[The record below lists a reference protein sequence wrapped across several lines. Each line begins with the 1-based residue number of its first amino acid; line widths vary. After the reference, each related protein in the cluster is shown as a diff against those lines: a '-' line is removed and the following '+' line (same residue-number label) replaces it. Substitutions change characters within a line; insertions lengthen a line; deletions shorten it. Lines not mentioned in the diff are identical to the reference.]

1 MKDRNFVK
9 EIEKLRTAVLG
20 YDREEVVL
28 YIRELVEYYGQ
39 KNEEAV
45 RELYLEKMQ
54 LAAENAG
61 LRAQI
66 PTQEKLYA
74 EAEGKAEEI
83 LGGAKE
89 TAATILDHA
98 GTEKE
103 RMLKEAG
110 EAEKRILAEADRKA
124 GETLAE
130 ADRKAGETLA
140 EADRKAGET
149 LTEAERKAGEIL
161 AEAGRQA
168 EEILAEAGRQMDVI
182 LTKTREKVE
191 KQQAS
196 VPQPSGSLE
205 KRPGL
210 HLCRVSAGGRHTGSA
225 WKAAETGTDTGRRTG
240 RDRSPGTAMNG
251 GEQYSL
257 DMALLKVREEKRKR
271 KMRSERAVILF
282 VVWILVFRVCGIMRV
297 DGNSMRPACH
307 PGDIVFFLRILP
319 DGVDYG
325 DAVILKDASGEY
337 LIKRIAGLP
346 GDVMEVDREGHLT
359 RNGAKVQETDVI
371 FGLSETG
378 DSVDYPYTVPE
389 GSYFFL
395 GDNRPVSLDSRMLG
409 AAGRE
414 EIKGKVIW
422 AAGAGRWNKKTG
434 KR

>member
-110 EAEKRILAEADRKA
+110 EAEKRILAEADQKA
-124 GETLAE
+124 VETITE
-130 ADRKAGETLA
+130 ADQ
-140 EADRKAGET
+140 KAGET

-191 KQQAS
+191 KEQALYHQYRS
-196 VPQPSGSLE
+196 QLESLKKGLDCIFSECPPEEDTRDPQGKPQ
-205 KRPGL
+205 RPGQIQ
-210 HLCRVSAGGRHTGSA
+210 ADG
-225 WKAAETGTDTGRRTG
+225 
-240 RDRSPGTAMNG
+240 P
-251 GEQYSL
+251 
-257 DMALLKVREEKRKR
+257 EE
-271 KMRSERAVILF
+271 
-282 VVWILVFRVCGIMRV
+282 
-297 DGNSMRPACH
+297 
-307 PGDIVFFLRILP
+307 
-319 DGVDYG
+319 
-325 DAVILKDASGEY
+325 
-337 LIKRIAGLP
+337 AGL
-346 GDVMEVDREGHLT
+346 RE
-359 RNGAKVQETDVI
+359 Q
-371 FGLSETG
+371 
-378 DSVDYPYTVPE
+378 P
-389 GSYFFL
+389 
-395 GDNRPVSLDSRMLG
+395 
-409 AAGRE
+409 
-414 EIKGKVIW
+414 
-422 AAGAGRWNKKTG
+422 
-434 KR
+434 

>member
-39 KNEEAV
+39 KNGEAV

-103 RMLKEAG
+103 RMLREAG

-130 ADRKAGETLA
+130 AERKAGET
-140 EADRKAGET
+140 
-149 LTEAERKAGEIL
+149 
-161 AEAGRQA
+161 
-168 EEILAEAGRQMDVI
+168 LAEAGRQMDVI

-191 KQQAS
+191 KEQALYHQYRS
-196 VPQPSGSLE
+196 RLEALKNGLDCIFAECPPEEDTRDLHGKPQ
-205 KRPGL
+205 RPGQIQADGL
-210 HLCRVSAGGRHTGSA
+210 E
-225 WKAAETGTDTGRRTG
+225 ETGLR
-240 RDRSPGTAMNG
+240 
-251 GEQYSL
+251 EQ
-257 DMALLKVREEKRKR
+257 
-271 KMRSERAVILF
+271 
-282 VVWILVFRVCGIMRV
+282 
-297 DGNSMRPACH
+297 P
-307 PGDIVFFLRILP
+307 
-319 DGVDYG
+319 
-325 DAVILKDASGEY
+325 
-337 LIKRIAGLP
+337 
-346 GDVMEVDREGHLT
+346 
-359 RNGAKVQETDVI
+359 
-371 FGLSETG
+371 
-378 DSVDYPYTVPE
+378 
-389 GSYFFL
+389 
-395 GDNRPVSLDSRMLG
+395 
-409 AAGRE
+409 
-414 EIKGKVIW
+414 
-422 AAGAGRWNKKTG
+422 
-434 KR
+434 

>member
-89 TAATILDHA
+89 TAETILDHA

-110 EAEKRILAEADRKA
+110 EEGKR
-124 GETLAE
+124 
-130 ADRKAGETLA
+130 
-140 EADRKAGET
+140 
-149 LTEAERKAGEIL
+149 IL

-191 KQQAS
+191 KQQALYHQYRS
-196 VPQPSGSLE
+196 RLEALKNGLDCIFAECPPEEDTRDLHGKPQ
-205 KRPGL
+205 RPGQIQ
-210 HLCRVSAGGRHTGSA
+210 ADGPE
-225 WKAAETGTDTGRRTG
+225 ETGLR
-240 RDRSPGTAMNG
+240 
-251 GEQYSL
+251 EQ
-257 DMALLKVREEKRKR
+257 
-271 KMRSERAVILF
+271 
-282 VVWILVFRVCGIMRV
+282 
-297 DGNSMRPACH
+297 P
-307 PGDIVFFLRILP
+307 
-319 DGVDYG
+319 
-325 DAVILKDASGEY
+325 
-337 LIKRIAGLP
+337 
-346 GDVMEVDREGHLT
+346 
-359 RNGAKVQETDVI
+359 
-371 FGLSETG
+371 
-378 DSVDYPYTVPE
+378 
-389 GSYFFL
+389 
-395 GDNRPVSLDSRMLG
+395 
-409 AAGRE
+409 
-414 EIKGKVIW
+414 
-422 AAGAGRWNKKTG
+422 
-434 KR
+434 

>member
-39 KNEEAV
+39 KNGEAV

-103 RMLKEAG
+103 RMLREAG

-130 ADRKAGETLA
+130 AERKAGET
-140 EADRKAGET
+140 
-149 LTEAERKAGEIL
+149 
-161 AEAGRQA
+161 
-168 EEILAEAGRQMDVI
+168 LAEAGRQMDVI

-191 KQQAS
+191 KEQALYHQYRS
-196 VPQPSGSLE
+196 RLESLKKGLDCIFSECPPEEDTRDLHGKPQ
-205 KRPGL
+205 RPGQIQ
-210 HLCRVSAGGRHTGSA
+210 ADGPE
-225 WKAAETGTDTGRRTG
+225 ETGLR
-240 RDRSPGTAMNG
+240 
-251 GEQYSL
+251 EQ
-257 DMALLKVREEKRKR
+257 
-271 KMRSERAVILF
+271 
-282 VVWILVFRVCGIMRV
+282 
-297 DGNSMRPACH
+297 P
-307 PGDIVFFLRILP
+307 
-319 DGVDYG
+319 
-325 DAVILKDASGEY
+325 
-337 LIKRIAGLP
+337 
-346 GDVMEVDREGHLT
+346 
-359 RNGAKVQETDVI
+359 
-371 FGLSETG
+371 
-378 DSVDYPYTVPE
+378 
-389 GSYFFL
+389 
-395 GDNRPVSLDSRMLG
+395 
-409 AAGRE
+409 
-414 EIKGKVIW
+414 
-422 AAGAGRWNKKTG
+422 
-434 KR
+434 

>member
-130 ADRKAGETLA
+130 ADRKAGETL
-140 EADRKAGET
+140 
-149 LTEAERKAGEIL
+149 TEAERKAGEIL
-161 AEAGRQA
+161 AQAGRQA

-191 KQQAS
+191 KQQALYHQYRS
-196 VPQPSGSLE
+196 RLEALKKGLDCIFAGCPPEEDTRDLHGKPQ
-205 KRPGL
+205 RPGQIQADGL
-210 HLCRVSAGGRHTGSA
+210 E
-225 WKAAETGTDTGRRTG
+225 ETGLR
-240 RDRSPGTAMNG
+240 
-251 GEQYSL
+251 EQ
-257 DMALLKVREEKRKR
+257 
-271 KMRSERAVILF
+271 
-282 VVWILVFRVCGIMRV
+282 
-297 DGNSMRPACH
+297 P
-307 PGDIVFFLRILP
+307 
-319 DGVDYG
+319 
-325 DAVILKDASGEY
+325 
-337 LIKRIAGLP
+337 
-346 GDVMEVDREGHLT
+346 
-359 RNGAKVQETDVI
+359 
-371 FGLSETG
+371 
-378 DSVDYPYTVPE
+378 
-389 GSYFFL
+389 
-395 GDNRPVSLDSRMLG
+395 
-409 AAGRE
+409 
-414 EIKGKVIW
+414 
-422 AAGAGRWNKKTG
+422 
-434 KR
+434 

>member
-89 TAATILDHA
+89 TAAAILDHA

-130 ADRKAGETLA
+130 ADRKAGETIT
-140 EADRKAGET
+140 EADQKAGET

-168 EEILAEAGRQMDVI
+168 EEILAEVGRQMDVI

-191 KQQAS
+191 KEQALYHQYRS
-196 VPQPSGSLE
+196 RLESLKKGLDCIFAECPPEEDTRDPQGKPQRLGQIQ
-205 KRPGL
+205 RPGQTQ
-210 HLCRVSAGGRHTGSA
+210 ADG
-225 WKAAETGTDTGRRTG
+225 
-240 RDRSPGTAMNG
+240 P
-251 GEQYSL
+251 
-257 DMALLKVREEKRKR
+257 EE
-271 KMRSERAVILF
+271 
-282 VVWILVFRVCGIMRV
+282 
-297 DGNSMRPACH
+297 
-307 PGDIVFFLRILP
+307 
-319 DGVDYG
+319 
-325 DAVILKDASGEY
+325 
-337 LIKRIAGLP
+337 AGL
-346 GDVMEVDREGHLT
+346 RE
-359 RNGAKVQETDVI
+359 Q
-371 FGLSETG
+371 
-378 DSVDYPYTVPE
+378 P
-389 GSYFFL
+389 
-395 GDNRPVSLDSRMLG
+395 
-409 AAGRE
+409 
-414 EIKGKVIW
+414 
-422 AAGAGRWNKKTG
+422 
-434 KR
+434 

>member
-1 MKDRNFVK
+1 MTGAAQAAPVVPEKGIIRKWQIMKDRNFVK

-89 TAATILDHA
+89 TAAAILDHA

-130 ADRKAGETLA
+130 ADRKAGETL
-140 EADRKAGET
+140 
-149 LTEAERKAGEIL
+149 TEAEGKAGEIL

-191 KQQAS
+191 KQQALYHQYRS
-196 VPQPSGSLE
+196 RLEALKNGLDCIFAGCPPEEDTRDLHGKPQ
-205 KRPGL
+205 RPGQIQ
-210 HLCRVSAGGRHTGSA
+210 ADG
-225 WKAAETGTDTGRRTG
+225 
-240 RDRSPGTAMNG
+240 P
-251 GEQYSL
+251 
-257 DMALLKVREEKRKR
+257 EE
-271 KMRSERAVILF
+271 
-282 VVWILVFRVCGIMRV
+282 
-297 DGNSMRPACH
+297 
-307 PGDIVFFLRILP
+307 
-319 DGVDYG
+319 
-325 DAVILKDASGEY
+325 
-337 LIKRIAGLP
+337 AGL
-346 GDVMEVDREGHLT
+346 RE
-359 RNGAKVQETDVI
+359 Q
-371 FGLSETG
+371 
-378 DSVDYPYTVPE
+378 P
-389 GSYFFL
+389 
-395 GDNRPVSLDSRMLG
+395 
-409 AAGRE
+409 
-414 EIKGKVIW
+414 
-422 AAGAGRWNKKTG
+422 
-434 KR
+434 

>member
-130 ADRKAGETLA
+130 ADRKAGETL
-140 EADRKAGET
+140 
-149 LTEAERKAGEIL
+149 TEAERKAGEIL

-191 KQQAS
+191 KQQALYHQYRS
-196 VPQPSGSLE
+196 RLEALKNGLDCIFAGCPPEEDTRDLHGKPQ
-205 KRPGL
+205 RPGQIQ
-210 HLCRVSAGGRHTGSA
+210 ADG
-225 WKAAETGTDTGRRTG
+225 
-240 RDRSPGTAMNG
+240 P
-251 GEQYSL
+251 
-257 DMALLKVREEKRKR
+257 EE
-271 KMRSERAVILF
+271 
-282 VVWILVFRVCGIMRV
+282 
-297 DGNSMRPACH
+297 
-307 PGDIVFFLRILP
+307 
-319 DGVDYG
+319 
-325 DAVILKDASGEY
+325 
-337 LIKRIAGLP
+337 AGL
-346 GDVMEVDREGHLT
+346 RE
-359 RNGAKVQETDVI
+359 Q
-371 FGLSETG
+371 
-378 DSVDYPYTVPE
+378 P
-389 GSYFFL
+389 
-395 GDNRPVSLDSRMLG
+395 
-409 AAGRE
+409 
-414 EIKGKVIW
+414 
-422 AAGAGRWNKKTG
+422 
-434 KR
+434 

>member
-103 RMLKEAG
+103 RMLREAG
-110 EAEKRILAEADRKA
+110 EAEKRI
-124 GETLAE
+124 LAE

-191 KQQAS
+191 KQQALYHQYRS
-196 VPQPSGSLE
+196 RLESLKKGLDCIFAECPPEEDTRDPQGKPQ
-205 KRPGL
+205 RPGQIQ
-210 HLCRVSAGGRHTGSA
+210 AD
-225 WKAAETGTDTGRRTG
+225 E
-240 RDRSPGTAMNG
+240 P
-251 GEQYSL
+251 
-257 DMALLKVREEKRKR
+257 EE
-271 KMRSERAVILF
+271 
-282 VVWILVFRVCGIMRV
+282 
-297 DGNSMRPACH
+297 
-307 PGDIVFFLRILP
+307 
-319 DGVDYG
+319 
-325 DAVILKDASGEY
+325 
-337 LIKRIAGLP
+337 AGL
-346 GDVMEVDREGHLT
+346 RE
-359 RNGAKVQETDVI
+359 Q
-371 FGLSETG
+371 
-378 DSVDYPYTVPE
+378 P
-389 GSYFFL
+389 
-395 GDNRPVSLDSRMLG
+395 
-409 AAGRE
+409 
-414 EIKGKVIW
+414 
-422 AAGAGRWNKKTG
+422 
-434 KR
+434 

>member
-103 RMLKEAG
+103 RMLREAG
-110 EAEKRILAEADRKA
+110 EAEKRI
-124 GETLAE
+124 LAE

-191 KQQAS
+191 KQQALYHQYRS
-196 VPQPSGSLE
+196 RLEALKNGLDCIFAGCPPEEDTRDLHGKPQ
-205 KRPGL
+205 RPGQIQ
-210 HLCRVSAGGRHTGSA
+210 ADGPE
-225 WKAAETGTDTGRRTG
+225 ETGLR
-240 RDRSPGTAMNG
+240 
-251 GEQYSL
+251 EQ
-257 DMALLKVREEKRKR
+257 
-271 KMRSERAVILF
+271 
-282 VVWILVFRVCGIMRV
+282 
-297 DGNSMRPACH
+297 P
-307 PGDIVFFLRILP
+307 
-319 DGVDYG
+319 
-325 DAVILKDASGEY
+325 
-337 LIKRIAGLP
+337 
-346 GDVMEVDREGHLT
+346 
-359 RNGAKVQETDVI
+359 
-371 FGLSETG
+371 
-378 DSVDYPYTVPE
+378 
-389 GSYFFL
+389 
-395 GDNRPVSLDSRMLG
+395 
-409 AAGRE
+409 
-414 EIKGKVIW
+414 
-422 AAGAGRWNKKTG
+422 
-434 KR
+434 

>member
-89 TAATILDHA
+89 TAAAILDHA

-103 RMLKEAG
+103 RMLREAG
-110 EAEKRILAEADRKA
+110 EEGKR
-124 GETLAE
+124 
-130 ADRKAGETLA
+130 
-140 EADRKAGET
+140 
-149 LTEAERKAGEIL
+149 IL

-191 KQQAS
+191 KQQALYHQYRS
-196 VPQPSGSLE
+196 RLEALKNSLDCIFAGCPPEEDTRDLHGKPQ
-205 KRPGL
+205 RPGQIQ
-210 HLCRVSAGGRHTGSA
+210 ADGPE
-225 WKAAETGTDTGRRTG
+225 ETGLR
-240 RDRSPGTAMNG
+240 
-251 GEQYSL
+251 EQ
-257 DMALLKVREEKRKR
+257 
-271 KMRSERAVILF
+271 
-282 VVWILVFRVCGIMRV
+282 
-297 DGNSMRPACH
+297 P
-307 PGDIVFFLRILP
+307 
-319 DGVDYG
+319 
-325 DAVILKDASGEY
+325 
-337 LIKRIAGLP
+337 
-346 GDVMEVDREGHLT
+346 
-359 RNGAKVQETDVI
+359 
-371 FGLSETG
+371 
-378 DSVDYPYTVPE
+378 
-389 GSYFFL
+389 
-395 GDNRPVSLDSRMLG
+395 
-409 AAGRE
+409 
-414 EIKGKVIW
+414 
-422 AAGAGRWNKKTG
+422 
-434 KR
+434 

>member
-20 YDREEVVL
+20 YDREEVVF

-140 EADRKAGET
+140 EA
-149 LTEAERKAGEIL
+149 
-161 AEAGRQA
+161 
-168 EEILAEAGRQMDVI
+168 GRQMDVI

-191 KQQAS
+191 KERALYYQY
-196 VPQPSGSLE
+196 
-205 KRPGL
+205 
-210 HLCRVSAGGRHTGSA
+210 
-225 WKAAETGTDTGRRTG
+225 
-240 RDRSPGTAMNG
+240 RDRL
-251 GEQYSL
+251 E
-257 DMALLKVREEKRKR
+257 
-271 KMRSERAVILF
+271 
-282 VVWILVFRVCGIMRV
+282 
-297 DGNSMRPACH
+297 
-307 PGDIVFFLRILP
+307 
-319 DGVDYG
+319 
-325 DAVILKDASGEY
+325 ILKN
-337 LIKRIAGLP
+337 GL
-346 GDVMEVDREGHLT
+346 D
-359 RNGAKVQETDVI
+359 NI
-371 FGLSETG
+371 FAEC
-378 DSVDYPYTVPE
+378 PPE
-389 GSYFFL
+389 ENIPNPQKQL
-395 GDNRPVSLDSRMLG
+395 EQP
-409 AAGRE
+409 
-414 EIKGKVIW
+414 
-422 AAGAGRWNKKTG
+422 
-434 KR
+434 

>member
-1 MKDRNFVK
+1 MKDRNFVE

-39 KNEEAV
+39 KNEETV

-74 EAEGKAEEI
+74 EAEGKAEKI

-89 TAATILDHA
+89 TAAAILDHA

-103 RMLKEAG
+103 RMLREAG
-110 EAEKRILAEADRKA
+110 EAEKRILAEADRKAGETLAEAERKA

-191 KQQAS
+191 KQQALYHQYRS
-196 VPQPSGSLE
+196 RLEALKNGLDCIFAGCPPEEDTRDLHGKPQ
-205 KRPGL
+205 RPGQIQADGL
-210 HLCRVSAGGRHTGSA
+210 E
-225 WKAAETGTDTGRRTG
+225 ETGLR
-240 RDRSPGTAMNG
+240 
-251 GEQYSL
+251 EQ
-257 DMALLKVREEKRKR
+257 
-271 KMRSERAVILF
+271 
-282 VVWILVFRVCGIMRV
+282 
-297 DGNSMRPACH
+297 P
-307 PGDIVFFLRILP
+307 
-319 DGVDYG
+319 
-325 DAVILKDASGEY
+325 
-337 LIKRIAGLP
+337 
-346 GDVMEVDREGHLT
+346 
-359 RNGAKVQETDVI
+359 
-371 FGLSETG
+371 
-378 DSVDYPYTVPE
+378 
-389 GSYFFL
+389 
-395 GDNRPVSLDSRMLG
+395 
-409 AAGRE
+409 
-414 EIKGKVIW
+414 
-422 AAGAGRWNKKTG
+422 
-434 KR
+434 

>member
-130 ADRKAGETLA
+130 ADRKAGETL
-140 EADRKAGET
+140 
-149 LTEAERKAGEIL
+149 TEAERKAGEIL

-168 EEILAEAGRQMDVI
+168 EEILAEAGRQTDVI

-191 KQQAS
+191 KQQALYHQYRS
-196 VPQPSGSLE
+196 RLEALKKGLDCIFAGCPPEEDTRDLHGKPQ
-205 KRPGL
+205 RPGQIQADGL
-210 HLCRVSAGGRHTGSA
+210 E
-225 WKAAETGTDTGRRTG
+225 ETGLR
-240 RDRSPGTAMNG
+240 
-251 GEQYSL
+251 EQ
-257 DMALLKVREEKRKR
+257 
-271 KMRSERAVILF
+271 
-282 VVWILVFRVCGIMRV
+282 
-297 DGNSMRPACH
+297 P
-307 PGDIVFFLRILP
+307 
-319 DGVDYG
+319 
-325 DAVILKDASGEY
+325 
-337 LIKRIAGLP
+337 
-346 GDVMEVDREGHLT
+346 
-359 RNGAKVQETDVI
+359 
-371 FGLSETG
+371 
-378 DSVDYPYTVPE
+378 
-389 GSYFFL
+389 
-395 GDNRPVSLDSRMLG
+395 
-409 AAGRE
+409 
-414 EIKGKVIW
+414 
-422 AAGAGRWNKKTG
+422 
-434 KR
+434 

>member
-98 GTEKE
+98 GAEKE
-103 RMLKEAG
+103 RMLKEAE
-110 EAEKRILAEADRKA
+110 EAGKKILAEADQKA
-124 GETLAE
+124 VET
-130 ADRKAGETLA
+130 
-140 EADRKAGET
+140 
-149 LTEAERKAGEIL
+149 I

-191 KQQAS
+191 KEQALYHQYRS
-196 VPQPSGSLE
+196 RLEALKNGLDCIFAECPPEEDTRDLHGKPQ
-205 KRPGL
+205 RPGQIQ
-210 HLCRVSAGGRHTGSA
+210 ADGPE
-225 WKAAETGTDTGRRTG
+225 ETGLR
-240 RDRSPGTAMNG
+240 
-251 GEQYSL
+251 EQ
-257 DMALLKVREEKRKR
+257 
-271 KMRSERAVILF
+271 
-282 VVWILVFRVCGIMRV
+282 
-297 DGNSMRPACH
+297 P
-307 PGDIVFFLRILP
+307 
-319 DGVDYG
+319 
-325 DAVILKDASGEY
+325 
-337 LIKRIAGLP
+337 
-346 GDVMEVDREGHLT
+346 
-359 RNGAKVQETDVI
+359 
-371 FGLSETG
+371 
-378 DSVDYPYTVPE
+378 
-389 GSYFFL
+389 
-395 GDNRPVSLDSRMLG
+395 
-409 AAGRE
+409 
-414 EIKGKVIW
+414 
-422 AAGAGRWNKKTG
+422 
-434 KR
+434 

>member
-89 TAATILDHA
+89 TAETILDHA
-98 GTEKE
+98 GTKKE
-103 RMLKEAG
+103 RMLKEAE
-110 EAEKRILAEADRKA
+110 EAGKRILAEADQKA
-124 GETLAE
+124 VVTITE
-130 ADRKAGETLA
+130 ADQ
-140 EADRKAGET
+140 KAGET

-191 KQQAS
+191 KEQALYHQYRS
-196 VPQPSGSLE
+196 RLESLKKGLDCIFAECPPEEDTRDPQGKPQ
-205 KRPGL
+205 RPGQL
-210 HLCRVSAGGRHTGSA
+210 QRPGQIQADVP
-225 WKAAETGTDTGRRTG
+225 EDTGLR
-240 RDRSPGTAMNG
+240 
-251 GEQYSL
+251 EQ
-257 DMALLKVREEKRKR
+257 
-271 KMRSERAVILF
+271 
-282 VVWILVFRVCGIMRV
+282 
-297 DGNSMRPACH
+297 P
-307 PGDIVFFLRILP
+307 
-319 DGVDYG
+319 
-325 DAVILKDASGEY
+325 
-337 LIKRIAGLP
+337 
-346 GDVMEVDREGHLT
+346 
-359 RNGAKVQETDVI
+359 
-371 FGLSETG
+371 
-378 DSVDYPYTVPE
+378 
-389 GSYFFL
+389 
-395 GDNRPVSLDSRMLG
+395 
-409 AAGRE
+409 
-414 EIKGKVIW
+414 
-422 AAGAGRWNKKTG
+422 
-434 KR
+434 

>member
-110 EAEKRILAEADRKA
+110 EAGKRILAEAERKA

-130 ADRKAGETLA
+130 ADRKAGEN
-140 EADRKAGET
+140 

-191 KQQAS
+191 KEQALYHQYRS
-196 VPQPSGSLE
+196 RLEALKKGLDCIFAECPPEEDTRDLHGKPQ
-205 KRPGL
+205 RPGQIQ
-210 HLCRVSAGGRHTGSA
+210 ADG
-225 WKAAETGTDTGRRTG
+225 
-240 RDRSPGTAMNG
+240 P
-251 GEQYSL
+251 
-257 DMALLKVREEKRKR
+257 EE
-271 KMRSERAVILF
+271 
-282 VVWILVFRVCGIMRV
+282 
-297 DGNSMRPACH
+297 
-307 PGDIVFFLRILP
+307 
-319 DGVDYG
+319 
-325 DAVILKDASGEY
+325 
-337 LIKRIAGLP
+337 AGL
-346 GDVMEVDREGHLT
+346 RE
-359 RNGAKVQETDVI
+359 Q
-371 FGLSETG
+371 
-378 DSVDYPYTVPE
+378 P
-389 GSYFFL
+389 
-395 GDNRPVSLDSRMLG
+395 
-409 AAGRE
+409 
-414 EIKGKVIW
+414 
-422 AAGAGRWNKKTG
+422 
-434 KR
+434 

>member
-66 PTQEKLYA
+66 PTQEKLYE

-103 RMLKEAG
+103 RMLREAG

-130 ADRKAGETLA
+130 ADRKAGE
-140 EADRKAGET
+140 
-149 LTEAERKAGEIL
+149 
-161 AEAGRQA
+161 
-168 EEILAEAGRQMDVI
+168 ILAEAGRQMDVI

-191 KQQAS
+191 KQQALYHQYRS
-196 VPQPSGSLE
+196 RLEALKNGLDCIFAGCPPEEDTRDLHGKPQ
-205 KRPGL
+205 RPGQIQADGL
-210 HLCRVSAGGRHTGSA
+210 E
-225 WKAAETGTDTGRRTG
+225 ETGLR
-240 RDRSPGTAMNG
+240 
-251 GEQYSL
+251 EQ
-257 DMALLKVREEKRKR
+257 
-271 KMRSERAVILF
+271 
-282 VVWILVFRVCGIMRV
+282 
-297 DGNSMRPACH
+297 P
-307 PGDIVFFLRILP
+307 
-319 DGVDYG
+319 
-325 DAVILKDASGEY
+325 
-337 LIKRIAGLP
+337 
-346 GDVMEVDREGHLT
+346 
-359 RNGAKVQETDVI
+359 
-371 FGLSETG
+371 
-378 DSVDYPYTVPE
+378 
-389 GSYFFL
+389 
-395 GDNRPVSLDSRMLG
+395 
-409 AAGRE
+409 
-414 EIKGKVIW
+414 
-422 AAGAGRWNKKTG
+422 
-434 KR
+434 

>member
-89 TAATILDHA
+89 TAETILDHA

-110 EAEKRILAEADRKA
+110 EEGKR
-124 GETLAE
+124 
-130 ADRKAGETLA
+130 
-140 EADRKAGET
+140 
-149 LTEAERKAGEIL
+149 IL

-191 KQQAS
+191 KQQALYHQYRS
-196 VPQPSGSLE
+196 RLEALKNGLDCIFAECPPEEDTRDLHGKPQKPGQIQADGLE
-205 KRPGL
+205 
-210 HLCRVSAGGRHTGSA
+210 
-225 WKAAETGTDTGRRTG
+225 ETGLR
-240 RDRSPGTAMNG
+240 
-251 GEQYSL
+251 EQ
-257 DMALLKVREEKRKR
+257 
-271 KMRSERAVILF
+271 
-282 VVWILVFRVCGIMRV
+282 
-297 DGNSMRPACH
+297 P
-307 PGDIVFFLRILP
+307 
-319 DGVDYG
+319 
-325 DAVILKDASGEY
+325 
-337 LIKRIAGLP
+337 
-346 GDVMEVDREGHLT
+346 
-359 RNGAKVQETDVI
+359 
-371 FGLSETG
+371 
-378 DSVDYPYTVPE
+378 
-389 GSYFFL
+389 
-395 GDNRPVSLDSRMLG
+395 
-409 AAGRE
+409 
-414 EIKGKVIW
+414 
-422 AAGAGRWNKKTG
+422 
-434 KR
+434 

>member
-103 RMLKEAG
+103 RMLREAG

-130 ADRKAGETLA
+130 ADRKA
-140 EADRKAGET
+140 RET

-191 KQQAS
+191 KQQALYHQYRS
-196 VPQPSGSLE
+196 RLEALKNGLDCIFAGCPPEEDTRDLHGKPQ
-205 KRPGL
+205 RPGQIQ
-210 HLCRVSAGGRHTGSA
+210 ADG
-225 WKAAETGTDTGRRTG
+225 
-240 RDRSPGTAMNG
+240 P
-251 GEQYSL
+251 
-257 DMALLKVREEKRKR
+257 EE
-271 KMRSERAVILF
+271 
-282 VVWILVFRVCGIMRV
+282 
-297 DGNSMRPACH
+297 
-307 PGDIVFFLRILP
+307 
-319 DGVDYG
+319 
-325 DAVILKDASGEY
+325 
-337 LIKRIAGLP
+337 AGL
-346 GDVMEVDREGHLT
+346 RE
-359 RNGAKVQETDVI
+359 Q
-371 FGLSETG
+371 
-378 DSVDYPYTVPE
+378 P
-389 GSYFFL
+389 
-395 GDNRPVSLDSRMLG
+395 
-409 AAGRE
+409 
-414 EIKGKVIW
+414 
-422 AAGAGRWNKKTG
+422 
-434 KR
+434 

>member
-54 LAAENAG
+54 LAAEIAG

-130 ADRKAGETLA
+130 ADQKAVETIT
-140 EADRKAGET
+140 EADQKAGET

-168 EEILAEAGRQMDVI
+168 EALP
-182 LTKTREKVE
+182 
-191 KQQAS
+191 S
-196 VPQPSGSLE
+196 VPQPAGILE

-210 HLCRVSAGGRHTGSA
+210 HLFRVSAGGRHPGSA
-225 WKAAETGTDTGRRTG
+225 GKAAETGTDTGRRTG
-240 RDRSPGTAMNG
+240 RGRSPGTAMNE

-257 DMALLKVREEKRKR
+257 DMALLKIREEKRKR

-282 VVWILVFRVCGIMRV
+282 VVWLLVFRVCGIMRV

-346 GDVMEVDREGHLT
+346 GDVIEVDSEGHLT

-371 FGLSETG
+371 YGLSETG

-395 GDNRPVSLDSRMLG
+395 GDNRPVSMDSRMLG
-409 AAGRE
+409 AAGKE

>member
-9 EIEKLRTAVLG
+9 EIEKLRTAILG

-110 EAEKRILAEADRKA
+110 EEGKR
-124 GETLAE
+124 
-130 ADRKAGETLA
+130 
-140 EADRKAGET
+140 
-149 LTEAERKAGEIL
+149 IL

-191 KQQAS
+191 KQQALYHQYRNRLES
-196 VPQPSGSLE
+196 LKKGLDCIFSECPPEEDTRDPQGKPQ
-205 KRPGL
+205 RPGQIQ
-210 HLCRVSAGGRHTGSA
+210 ADGPE
-225 WKAAETGTDTGRRTG
+225 ETGLR
-240 RDRSPGTAMNG
+240 
-251 GEQYSL
+251 EQ
-257 DMALLKVREEKRKR
+257 
-271 KMRSERAVILF
+271 
-282 VVWILVFRVCGIMRV
+282 
-297 DGNSMRPACH
+297 P
-307 PGDIVFFLRILP
+307 
-319 DGVDYG
+319 
-325 DAVILKDASGEY
+325 
-337 LIKRIAGLP
+337 
-346 GDVMEVDREGHLT
+346 
-359 RNGAKVQETDVI
+359 
-371 FGLSETG
+371 
-378 DSVDYPYTVPE
+378 
-389 GSYFFL
+389 
-395 GDNRPVSLDSRMLG
+395 
-409 AAGRE
+409 
-414 EIKGKVIW
+414 
-422 AAGAGRWNKKTG
+422 
-434 KR
+434 

>member
-66 PTQEKLYA
+66 PTQEKLYE

-110 EAEKRILAEADRKA
+110 EAEKRI
-124 GETLAE
+124 LAE

-191 KQQAS
+191 KQQALYHQYRS
-196 VPQPSGSLE
+196 RLEALKNGLDCIFAGCPPEEDTRDPQGKPQ
-205 KRPGL
+205 RPGQIQ
-210 HLCRVSAGGRHTGSA
+210 RPVQIQADGPE
-225 WKAAETGTDTGRRTG
+225 ETGLR
-240 RDRSPGTAMNG
+240 
-251 GEQYSL
+251 EQ
-257 DMALLKVREEKRKR
+257 
-271 KMRSERAVILF
+271 
-282 VVWILVFRVCGIMRV
+282 
-297 DGNSMRPACH
+297 P
-307 PGDIVFFLRILP
+307 
-319 DGVDYG
+319 
-325 DAVILKDASGEY
+325 
-337 LIKRIAGLP
+337 
-346 GDVMEVDREGHLT
+346 
-359 RNGAKVQETDVI
+359 
-371 FGLSETG
+371 
-378 DSVDYPYTVPE
+378 
-389 GSYFFL
+389 
-395 GDNRPVSLDSRMLG
+395 
-409 AAGRE
+409 
-414 EIKGKVIW
+414 
-422 AAGAGRWNKKTG
+422 
-434 KR
+434 